1 MSEATAASRFPTF
14 LRGIRPGLVAV
25 AALLVILY
33 VIGAAVSDRFNR
45 PANLL
50 NVYEQSTALALVSLG
65 QTVAILSGGIDLSV
79 GSMISFLSVLC
90 SGTIGGNADRVLWVV
105 PGIIVLGAALGAVNG
120 AAVVLLRVHPL
131 IVTLGMGAILQGMTL
146 LYSLTPPGSVPD
158 GFDFFAYGRLFGVPV
173 GATVAVGL
181 FVLTALFLR
190 YQRYGRYIFAV
201 GADHAAATLMGLPRS
216 RVLLLVYGF
225 SGACAAAGA
234 LALVSRFGVGQPY
247 AGYNFTLGSIT
258 PVVVGGTLLSGGV
271 GGVMGTL
278 LGTYLIGLI
287 YNVLNYMDISTEW
300 QLVVQGLVVIL
311 AVSVYVE
318 RRKSV

>member
-1 MSEATAASRFPTF
+1 M
-14 LRGIRPGLVAV
+14 
-25 AALLVILY
+25 
-33 VIGAAVSDRFNR
+33 
-45 PANLL
+45 
-50 NVYEQSTALALVSLG
+50 
-65 QTVAILSGGIDLSV
+65 LS
-79 GSMISFLSVLC
+79 
-90 SGTIGGNADRVLWVV
+90 SGTIDGNAGRVAWVV
-105 PGIIVLGAALGAVNG
+105 PAIIVLGAALGAVNG
-120 AAVVLLRVHPL
+120 AAVVLLRCIPL
-131 IVTLGMGAILQGMTL
+131 IVTLGMGAVLQGLTL

-173 GATVAVGL
+173 GATVALAL

-190 YQRYGRYIFAV
+190 YHRYGRYIYAV
-201 GADHAAATLMGLPRS
+201 GARPRGGDADGPAAQPRAAARLWLLR
-216 RVLLLVYGF
+216 RVRRRRR
-225 SGACAAAGA
+225 AGS
-234 LALVSRFGVGQPY
+234 VSRFGVGQPY

-287 YNVLNYMDISTEW
+287 YNVLNYMGISTEW
-300 QLVVQGLVVIL
+300 QLMVQGLVVIL